1 MIKCTFMPTFLNN
14 EQNQIMYSQATQLY
28 ATLAFTIRLRVRRS
42 QDYGH
47 GLSHRISCRD
57 NETQTTRNDEKRK
70 IKKET
75 LENTKNHKQFIT
87 RKDQPVIFQQPFHS
101 PFVKDNR

>member
-75 LENTKNHKQFIT
+75 LENTKNHTVHHKKRPTCHFSATFSQSI
-87 RKDQPVIFQQPFHS
+87 RERQ
-101 PFVKDNR
+101 